1 MREFLF
7 FLIEKIAERADSNIK
22 FENSFVKT
30 REKIK
35 ELWDY
40 LDCDKGGFLS
50 ATEMF
55 NQVLCFIKDEKFRNK
70 FEI

>member
-22 FENSFVKT
+22 FENSFVKS

-55 NQVLCFIKDEKFRNK
+55 N
-70 FEI
+70 